1 MARYTLLE
9 IWRPRPEWYALP
21 KQQKEKFCARGRE
34 VLGEILGK
42 DAKVLGIYKIR
53 AASSDGWDVMGY
65 WDMPSFDL
73 AQELAEKIDKM
84 GWNRYFEQINF
95 VGTATTP
102 DEYLKSLLDEPE
114 F

>member
-65 WDMPSFDL
+65 WDMPSFDQHKSWQRRSIKW
-73 AQELAEKIDKM
+73 AGI
-84 GWNRYFEQINF
+84 
-95 VGTATTP
+95 ATSN
-102 DEYLKSLLDEPE
+102 KSILSARRRHLMNT
-114 F
+114 